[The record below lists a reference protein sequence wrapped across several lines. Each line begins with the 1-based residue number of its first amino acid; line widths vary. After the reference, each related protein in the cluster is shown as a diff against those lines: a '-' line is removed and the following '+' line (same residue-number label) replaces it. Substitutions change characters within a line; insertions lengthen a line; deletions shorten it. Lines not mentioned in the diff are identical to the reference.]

1 MIDPANEQAM
11 DGTRIVAIA
20 TAPNEVIADL
30 WRQVLDE
37 DGIIAVLKPT
47 GAGSS
52 FGTNAL
58 NEHLVFVREDQAELA
73 REIIAELES
82 EVDEEN

>member
-1 MIDPANEQAM
+1 MQEPTDEEL
-11 DGTRIVAIA
+11 DGARVVPVA
-20 TAPNEVIADL
+20 TAPNEIVADM
-30 WRQVLDE
+30 WRQVLEDE
-37 DGIIAVLKPT
+37 GIIVALKPT

-58 NEHLVFVREDQAELA
+58 NQHIVLVREDQAELA

-82 EVDEEN
+82 EESEAE